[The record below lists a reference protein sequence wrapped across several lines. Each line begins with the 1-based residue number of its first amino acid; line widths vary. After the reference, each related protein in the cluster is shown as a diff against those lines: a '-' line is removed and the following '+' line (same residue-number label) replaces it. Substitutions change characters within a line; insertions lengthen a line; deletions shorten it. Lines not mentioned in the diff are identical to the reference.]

1 MFVSVVPSPQAH
13 TDNIG
18 LHATMGNWWKRPETF
33 ICMDYFNCYC
43 LKAVFIVIYLKKKD
57 EKIK

>member
-1 MFVSVVPSPQAH
+1 MFVCVVPYNPRAR
-13 TDNIG
+13 TDSIG
-18 LHATMGNWWKRPETF
+18 LHATMGILVTRPETF

-43 LKAVFIVIYLKKKD
+43 LKAVFIVIYLKKE